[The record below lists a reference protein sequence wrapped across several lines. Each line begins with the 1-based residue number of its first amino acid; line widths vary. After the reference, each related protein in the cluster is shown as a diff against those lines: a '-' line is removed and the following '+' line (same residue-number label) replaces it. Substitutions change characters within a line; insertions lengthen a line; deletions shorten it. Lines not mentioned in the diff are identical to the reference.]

1 MKFGLPMPHTMR
13 LKAITQ
19 PWEST
24 VTGNDQAMIA
34 RRAEE
39 LGYDMIAIPEHFVV
53 PKAHVDLSGPHYL
66 HSTVAQRSSPA
77 PPGTS
82 W

>member
-13 LKAITQ
+13 LKAMTQ

-24 VTGNDQAMIA
+24 VTGNDQAVIA

-39 LGYDMIAIPEHFVV
+39 LGYDMLAIPEHFVV
-53 PKAHVDLSGPHYL
+53 PNTHVEFRARTT
-66 HSTVAQRSSPA
+66 STPPSPRRSSPA
-77 PPGTS
+77 PPNIS
-82 W
+82 R